1 LIHSPAF
8 EWSFLGALYP
18 CVVKMTIFIR
28 QQPIP
33 LGLMLMSMTVGMM
46 ANPAIASDVQYAE
59 TFIETLPVKP
69 RRNCQKFNPP
79 ALLSQS
85 GVTEQVFSA
94 TPEQPCP
101 PNPETPQAIQNI
113 TTGLLNN
120 LATLP
125 TEQFPVPGAKTAG
138 LSPGTTIS
146 NPSGF
151 GADGNRIF
159 VTADYQARTRNTRSD
174 DGEAGIGVALGD
186 AKQVGVELSYTQASF
201 GRYGKSGGGF
211 STKIHHRFSDSASAA
226 IGWNYFAKLESP
238 GYLDYPK
245 NSYYAAYSQ
254 ILKTREFIDQPFSRV
269 AVSAG
274 VGGGQFLT
282 ETKAGG
288 GNPQGVNVFGS
299 VALRVAQPVSVITEW
314 TGQDLAMGLSIVP
327 FKNIPIVI
335 TPALRDITGAGN
347 GARFV
352 LGTGFSF
359 KF

>member
-1 LIHSPAF
+1 
-8 EWSFLGALYP
+8 
-18 CVVKMTIFIR
+18 MTIFIR

-33 LGLMLMSMTVGMM
+33 LGLMLMSMTVGMITNMPIAM

-59 TFIETLPVKP
+59 TFIETLPVKQG
-69 RRNCQKFNPP
+69 RNCQKSNPP
-79 ALLSQS
+79 VLVAQS

-94 TPEQPCP
+94 TPEQACP
-101 PNPETPQAIQNI
+101 PNPETPQAIQGT

-120 LATLP
+120 LSTLP
-125 TEQFPVPGAKTAG
+125 AEQFAVPGAKTAG

-159 VTADYQARTRNTRSD
+159 LVTDYQGRTRNTNTD

-186 AKQVGVELSYTQASF
+186 AKKVGVELSYTQASF

-314 TGQDLAMGLSIVP
+314 TGQDLAMGVSIVP

-335 TPALRDITGAGN
+335 TPAVRDITGAGN